1 MKKLCK
7 LLTITLLTFFLVS
20 CGNDILEEN
29 KLYTV
34 KFEENGGKEVE
45 DIQDIKKG
53 STITLPTIER
63 PGYIF
68 KGWYTSKK
76 FISGTEITNETPIGK
91 NITIYA
97 KWEAINYTLNINL
110 DGGSLTNGYY
120 SGNNG
125 VTYGQEIDLGTP
137 KKDGYLF
144 EGWFKNNAEFDG
156 KLVIDGNVNVT
167 AKWINIDYLEKEYAL
182 TLHLNGGE
190 VYKYN
195 SKEELA
201 EEFYADF
208 TRFTGRNIDATTF
221 WDSTYSRIIGDRG
234 FFMNKT
240 YLEKWGFL
248 LTYLASTARDENKE
262 YILDVF
268 NGDNLNWN
276 NYDRIVSV
284 VRNEILAFFLNT
296 ERAVPGWGEI
306 VSANYAK
313 EELQNGYLEF
323 AKKEAPKVY
332 QTGKGIELPN
342 PLKEG
347 YVFLGWYDNS
357 KFEGKV
363 YTDVDVNEYGNKE
376 FYALWGQVE

>member
-1 MKKLCK
+1 MKRLCK
-7 LLTITLLTFFLVS
+7 LLTIALLTLFLVS
-20 CGNDILEEN
+20 CGNDTLEEN

-34 KFEENGGKEVE
+34 KFEENGGKEVA
-45 DIQDIKKG
+45 DIVDLKKG
-53 STITLPTIER
+53 STINLPTIER

-76 FISGTEITNETPIGK
+76 FISGTEITNETLIGK

-125 VTYGQEIDLGTP
+125 VTFGQEIDLGVPT
-137 KKDGYLF
+137 KDGYLF
-144 EGWFKNNAEFDG
+144 EGWFKDNTEFDG
-156 KLVIDGNVNVT
+156 KLIIDGNISVI
-167 AKWINIDYLEKEYAL
+167 ARWINIDDLEKEYSL
-182 TLHLNGGE
+182 TLHLDGGE

-208 TRFTGRNIDATTF
+208 TSFTGRKIDATTF

-248 LTYLASTARDENKE
+248 LTYLATTAREENKE

-313 EELQNGYLEF
+313 EELQNGYLEY
-323 AKKEAPKVY
+323 AKKEAPTTYK
-332 QTGKGIELPN
+332 TGKGIELPN

-347 YVFLGWYDNS
+347 YVFLGWYDND

-363 YTDVDVNEYGNKE
+363 YTDVDINEYGNKV